1 MRRFAAR
8 WLHAGA
14 TALAV
19 VLLLGGQA
27 TPAAALTTTLGD
39 AAATAYTRDSV
50 RAATWN
56 MCGEAGGKYA
66 SEAGYCPWRNGNAT
80 DTGRKKPNGSPIYD
94 YDGPRKKMEGVV
106 KLIDERN
113 LNAVLLQEV
122 CAGTTPGDLYGTSH
136 LDELAKLLAGK
147 GWSFASAGVTRPD
160 DSEGPEPERKDSELI
175 DSEGSNCRGDALTG
189 TLSVAIAVK
198 GQIAWKSENDFNT
211 PVGTGLSMSSSTILC
226 AEVAGWESHL
236 CSTHISNFN
245 ADRYK
250 AKDDPNW
257 EVPISQT
264 TAKAYYDKQI
274 DIVVDT
280 VKKFPSVVLGGDFNT
295 SNQET
300 LQPLYTLMAECDQK
314 AYLPND
320 GVYNDAVNEVTKLTR
335 TNASLRGDGG
345 YLSYDMTTSKIDY
358 LFSTGGFTGCDS
370 RTEFGDATNYLVDA
384 SGQPLCQKTDMVCMP
399 DDDAYSDHTPVYGY
413 TQGGPAL
420 SWKLDGSAT
429 ATTGGTAGLT
439 GASVDGTSDWRT
451 AEHGGALYMDGR
463 VDEAVAA
470 GGPAFDT
477 ARSFT
482 VSAWA
487 KLDADA
493 GTSAVLSQDGSR
505 VSGVILFYNAGDNS
519 WRFGLP
525 RSDADGWS
533 IDQAVAPGA
542 VKGQWTRLTG
552 VYDSATGKASLF
564 VDGTKKAEATHTARW
579 RASGPFVVGRDLVS
593 GVRNAGFKGHIQR
606 VEAFDHALRD
616 DQVASYSGT
625 MAAPTGESIAMQG
638 PQGELSQGCHQH
650 PGTFDNA
657 FGTAGSLTPTLHAT
671 VRHPD
676 PSKNVWAEFS
686 LWDNTTGTQ
695 ILSLGTP
702 ASKST
707 TTVKGQGTVSLTVP
721 KLSPGHSYGWRVR
734 TADDTT
740 NNTPV
745 SANCHF
751 KAPAA

>member
-1 MRRFAAR
+1 M
-8 WLHAGA
+8 
-14 TALAV
+14 
-19 VLLLGGQA
+19 
-27 TPAAALTTTLGD
+27 TPAAALTTTPGD
-39 AAATAYTRDSV
+39 AAAAAYTRDSV

-56 MCGEAGGKYA
+56 MCGEAGGNYA
-66 SEAGYCPWRNGNAT
+66 SEAGYCPYRNGNKT
-80 DTGRKKPNGSPIYD
+80 DTGRKKPDGSAIYD

-106 KLIDERN
+106 KLINERN

-122 CAGTTPGDLYGTSH
+122 CAGTTSGDLYGTSH

-160 DSEGPEPERKDSELI
+160 DSDGPEPERRDSELI
-175 DSEGSNCRGDALTG
+175 DSEGSDCRGDALTG
-189 TLSVAIAVK
+189 QLSVAIAVK
-198 GQIAWKSENDFNT
+198 GQITWKSENDFDT

-245 ADRYK
+245 NDRFK
-250 AKDDPNW
+250 KKDEPHW
-257 EVPISQT
+257 EVPISQE
-264 TAKAYYDKQI
+264 TAEAYYQKQLG
-274 DIVVDT
+274 IVVNV

-295 SNQET
+295 RNQET
-300 LQPLYTLMAECDQK
+300 LQPLYSLMAECDQR

-320 GVYNDAVNEVTKLTR
+320 GVYNDAVNEDTKFTR
-335 TNASLRGDGG
+335 TNAALTPEGG
-345 YLSYDMTTSKIDY
+345 YVSYDVTSSKIDY
-358 LFSTGGFTGCDS
+358 LFATGGFTGCDS
-370 RTEFGDATNYLVDA
+370 RTEFGDRTNYLVEV
-384 SGQPLCQKTDMVCMP
+384 QPLCQKVKMVVCKP
-399 DDDAYSDHTPVYGY
+399 DDNAYSDHTPVYGH
-413 TQGGPAL
+413 TQGSPAL
-420 SWKLDGSAT
+420 SWKLDGRAT
-429 ATTGGTAGLT
+429 ATTGGSAGLT
-439 GASVDGTSDWRT
+439 GASGDGTSDWRT

-463 VDEAVAA
+463 VDEAIAA

-477 ARSFT
+477 AHSFT

-487 KLDADA
+487 KLDASA
-493 GTSAVLSQDGSR
+493 STSAVLSQDGNR
-505 VSGVILFYNAGDNS
+505 ASGVILFYNAGDKS

-525 RSDADGWS
+525 RKDDDGWN
-533 IDQAVAPGA
+533 IDQAVALGA
-542 VKGQWTRLTG
+542 ETGQWTRLTG

-564 VDGTKKAEATHTARW
+564 VDGTKKAETTHTDRW

-593 GVRNAGFKGHIQR
+593 GVRQAGFKGHIQR
-606 VEAFDHALRD
+606 VEAFNYALRD

-625 MAAPTGESIAMQG
+625 MAFPTGENIAMQG

-650 PGTFDNA
+650 PGDFGNA
-657 FGTAGSLTPTLHAT
+657 FGTAGSLTPTLTAT

-686 LWDNTTGTQ
+686 LWDMTTSTQ

-702 ASKST
+702 GSKST

-721 KLSPGHSYGWRVR
+721 KLIPDHRYGWRVR

-751 KAPAA
+751 TAPAA